1 PDDPPAARGVRASRT
16 RRRVRSRSIRGH
28 PAAQHRSMEAI
39 SDEIP
44 IISDNDPMSGSGDS
58 PLVRIVM
65 APFTRRTWSEVGYA
79 FASIPLLVAALI
91 FIVPTLAN
99 GLLWGASASGVR
111 RFGSGGPPPAPPAV
125 GRAGPPPPP
134 PPRVAGP
141 GGPPAPPAPAGPRGP
156 GAAAGPGRVGAA
168 RRGEGGPGHRA
179 RPESQ

>member
-1 PDDPPAARGVRASRT
+1 
-16 RRRVRSRSIRGH
+16 
-28 PAAQHRSMEAI
+28 MEAI

-111 RFGSGGPPPAPPAV
+111 RFGSGARTLSRRMLGQE
-125 GRAGPPPPP
+125 
-134 PPRVAGP
+134 VALP
-141 GGPPAPPAPAGPRGP
+141 L
-156 GAAAGPGRVGAA
+156 V
-168 RRGEGGPGHRA
+168 EGGKREVALGVGDGLHERHLHGRISGECQKLVHLAQLAGELGRRQEKADTPPGDPVGLAER
-179 RPESQ
+179 